1 MTKISKFGE
10 DFLLLAL
17 RIDKHIKE
25 YVDFYIGP
33 EKLRQFVENE
43 TLTAPNTLLND
54 SNNLLKQ
61 LGTQGYS
68 KERIRYIDKLLI
80 AMKTSIEILI
90 GSPISVKDQISRLY
104 DISLQP
110 VNESKLYDLKED
122 FNKAYEGS
130 GSLEARMK
138 ELRVRRR
145 IPKSDVFD
153 LFKKALEI
161 VKNRTTE
168 LFSNFLPKNEI
179 IIIDLIEKNKE
190 NKIKWSYYNWYMG
203 DYTSRIEVNP
213 SYDIFWSSLLSAAAH
228 EGYPGHHTE
237 FTVKEQYFFRELS
250 QFEHSILLLNS
261 PKLIISEGIAS
272 LALNVLFSYRDQA
285 EISFR
290 EFCRNKTDEDSL
302 NSITNQYRIRRKTDL
317 FFHNLAYHALIDE
330 WSKEK
335 LVRYATN
342 LEILSKE
349 NIDNRIKFLSNP
361 VHATTD
367 FSYSIGRNLIVDK
380 YGEFPSVDNFFDLL
394 TKPVLPSDLI

>member
-10 DFLLLAL
+10 AFLLLAL
-17 RIDKHIKE
+17 RINKHIKG
-25 YVDFYIGP
+25 YVDFYYGP
-33 EKLRQFVENE
+33 ENLRQIVDYES
-43 TLTAPNTLLND
+43 LTAPKTLLND
-54 SNNLLKQ
+54 SIDLLKQ
-61 LGTQGYS
+61 LGAKGFD
-68 KERIRYIDKLLI
+68 KERIRYIEKLLV
-80 AMKTSIEILI
+80 AMKTTIEILI
-90 GSPISVKDQISRLY
+90 GSPISVKDQILRLY
-104 DISLQP
+104 DVSLQP
-110 VNESKLYDLKED
+110 INESTLYDLKED
-122 FNKAYEGS
+122 FNEAYKGP
-130 GSLEARMK
+130 GSLEERMK
-138 ELRVRRR
+138 ELRIRR
-145 IPKSDVFD
+145 KVSESEVFD

-168 LFSNFLPKNEI
+168 LFSNFLPKNET
-179 IIIDLIEKNKE
+179 IIIDLIEKKKE
-190 NKIKWSYYNWYMG
+190 NEVKWSYYNWYLG
-203 DYTSRIEVNP
+203 NYKSRIEVNP

-237 FTVKEQYFFRELS
+237 FTVKEQYLFCELS

-290 EFCRNKTDEDSL
+290 EFCRKKKDEDSL
-302 NSITNQYRIRRKTDL
+302 DIITNQYRIRRKTDL
-317 FFHNLAYHALIDE
+317 FFHDLAYHALIDE

-342 LEILSKE
+342 FEILSKE

-380 YGEFPSVDNFFDLL
+380 YGEFPSMDNFFDLL